1 MLKIS
6 GIKIVLRQSTIKTKF
21 FKILEILVDLKVAWN
36 SMYGHWKP

>member
-6 GIKIVLRQSTIKTKF
+6 GIKIVLRQSRIKTKF
-21 FKILEILVDLKVAWN
+21 LKILEILVDLKVAWN